1 MKIYVQSRGQ
11 AQDRDYC
18 WIRITDKGQQQEL
31 PSIPEDVIDLIE
43 SDDFSVALA
52 RSSGQLLLLVTGLE
66 SSRRD
71 FQRRIIRNSIAW
83 VGQNSDEPVL
93 RELAAR
99 ALRGL
104 LRQEIDQVVKGGDG
118 KEGFK
123 VSLQEI
129 QQLTAKGKAGDSQT
143 NTTRLI
149 GPNSEPLKHDLA
161 DQLEQHQLPQKD
173 GTLVIVTEITAQKTL
188 EDSGVWRSLSSSVK
202 TESWKEIPDKKAS
215 SSPQNNHW
223 TWGGFCFS
231 KIPLPVFISV
241 VGLGA
246 VSGVLVILL
255 NIPPGLIPRPP
266 IAAKPPQIVVT
277 PERPIAGET
286 TVIKVEYDSPTSEIT
301 LFSQDLKK
309 DAKSFELVTVKRNQE
324 NKGWGLTESKE
335 KLPKPEKRTWNLTG
349 SSNQEKGTL
358 EFTGNFTTSAK
369 KRITV
374 QKKDT
379 GSNVIECTFVDIT
392 VEPPPQKDNTSKTR

>member
-1 MKIYVQSRGQ
+1 MEIYVQSRGQ

-83 VGQNSDEPVL
+83 IGQNSDEPVL

-104 LRQEIDQVVKGGDG
+104 LRKEIDQVVKGGDG

-129 QQLTAKGKAGDSQT
+129 QQLTAKGKVGDSPP

-149 GPNSEPLKHDLA
+149 RPNSESQKHKLA
-161 DQLEQHQLPQKD
+161 GELEQHQLPQKD
-173 GTLVIVTEITAQKTL
+173 GPLVIVTEITAQKTL
-188 EDSGVWRSLSSSVK
+188 ENSGVWRGLSSLVK
-202 TESWKEIPDKKAS
+202 TEKEIPETNAS
-215 SSPQNNHW
+215 PLKPHKHSNLNIWERFPGFQPFQIGLIMFITAIGLSVVIGVFLFSPQLSFILSWVSSPGSTICGSPTIAPITESPKTGQPVKFTGVYDPKTTSDITLETNDKYGLHILTDKSNVNLNPKNCTWQFNFKGFQNEGLR
-223 TWGGFCFS
+223 TIIV
-231 KIPLPVFISV
+231 KFIKKD
-241 VGLGA
+241 GKDG
-246 VSGVLVILL
+246 
-255 NIPPGLIPRPP
+255 
-266 IAAKPPQIVVT
+266 KD
-277 PERPIAGET
+277 EK
-286 TVIKVEYDSPTSEIT
+286 VIK
-301 LFSQDLKK
+301 QD
-309 DAKSFELVTVKRNQE
+309 N
-324 NKGWGLTESKE
+324 
-335 KLPKPEKRTWNLTG
+335 
-349 SSNQEKGTL
+349 
-358 EFTGNFTTSAK
+358 
-369 KRITV
+369 I
-374 QKKDT
+374 
-379 GSNVIECTFVDIT
+379 DIT
-392 VEPPPQKDNTSKTR
+392 VKKN